1 VTLFLDVSIF
11 GGWGGVLAAAAFFLI
26 FLAVAFVAFKM
37 LKKTVKMA
45 VRIAV
50 VAIILGVAV
59 VGSIILWTYDGSS
72 PERPRNRPTKSL
84 K

>member
-1 VTLFLDVSIF
+1 MTAFFINIGVF

-26 FLAVAFVAFKM
+26 FVAVAFVAYKV

-50 VAIILGVAV
+50 VAIILAVAA
-59 VGSIILWTYDGSS
+59 VGSIILWAYDGSS
-72 PERPRNRPTKSL
+72 PERPRSRPTTNR
-84 K
+84 